1 MGQSPWPV
9 RSISQP
15 SDVSLTIAMKATKD
29 INTVSAQVRE
39 QSTRYLGILNGK
51 LYRLSTNLDS
61 SEKTLELVPFA
72 LQPPGTIEDCEPD
85 QTSHPPAANHEAA
98 LPAVAPPPA
107 VALRRVARAEPIDDE
122 ARAEKKERAAKL
134 FSREDSDPL
143 PAGHPDLWN
152 LLVAGT
158 CLEGST
164 FRSA

>member
-1 MGQSPWPV
+1 
-9 RSISQP
+9 
-15 SDVSLTIAMKATKD
+15 MKATKD

-39 QSTRYLGILNGK
+39 QSARYLGILNGK
-51 LYRLSTNLDS
+51 VYRISTNLDS

-72 LQPPGTIEDCEPD
+72 LQPPPTIEHCKPD
-85 QTSHPPAANHEAA
+85 ETSHSSATDHEAA
-98 LPAVAPPPA
+98 SPAVAPPPA
-107 VALRRVARAEPIDDE
+107 VASRRVARAEPIDDE
-122 ARAEKKERAAKL
+122 ARAEKKERAARL

>member
-1 MGQSPWPV
+1 M
-9 RSISQP
+9 
-15 SDVSLTIAMKATKD
+15 
-29 INTVSAQVRE
+29 TVSGQVHE
-39 QSTRYLGILNGK
+39 QSTRYFGVLNGK
-51 LYRLSTNLDS
+51 VYRISTNMDS

-72 LQPPGTIEDCEPD
+72 LQPPATIDQGEPENA
-85 QTSHPPAANHEAA
+85 SHPAAADHQAA
-98 LPAVAPPPA
+98 SLAIAPPLK
-107 VALRRVARAEPIDDE
+107 VASRRVARTEPINDE
-122 ARAEKKERAAKL
+122 ARAEQKERAARL

>member
-1 MGQSPWPV
+1 
-9 RSISQP
+9 
-15 SDVSLTIAMKATKD
+15 MKVTKD
-29 INTVSAQVRE
+29 INTVSGQVRE
-39 QSTRYLGILNGK
+39 QSARYLGILNGK
-51 LYRLSTNLDS
+51 VYRISTNKDS

-72 LQPPGTIEDCEPD
+72 LQPPATIEDCEPD
-85 QTSHPPAANHEAA
+85 QTSHPSAADHEATP
-98 LPAVAPPPA
+98 PAVAPTPA
-107 VALRRVARAEPIDDE
+107 VAPRRVARREPIDDE
-122 ARAEKKERAAKL
+122 ARAQQKERAARL